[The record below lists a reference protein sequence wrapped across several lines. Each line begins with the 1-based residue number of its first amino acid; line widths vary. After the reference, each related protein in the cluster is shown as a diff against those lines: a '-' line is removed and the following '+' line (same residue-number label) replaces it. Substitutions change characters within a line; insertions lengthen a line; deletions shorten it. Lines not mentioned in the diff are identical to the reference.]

1 MNIFTRFFI
10 SLFFISALYACTFQN
25 EEDYF
30 VEPICDST
38 AIIRDDLTVNYEDL
52 TYIFTGICA
61 SCHNTG
67 LTRSP
72 GIFMDSYENVVKSIN
87 TGKVLPA
94 IKHEGRYKMPY
105 DQAKLSDCEIQKIAV
120 WIENGMPKKTK

>member
-10 SLFFISALYACTFQN
+10 SLFFISALYSCTFQN

-30 VEPICDST
+30 GEPICDST
-38 AIIRDDLTVNYEDL
+38 KINRDNLYVDYEDL

-61 SCHNTG
+61 SCHNSETT
-67 LTRSP
+67 LKP
-72 GIFMDSYENVVKSIN
+72 GIVMDTYEDVVKSIN

-94 IKHEGRYKMPY
+94 IKHVGSYKMPY
-105 DQAKLSDCEIQKIAV
+105 NQAKLSDCEIQKITV
-120 WIENGMPKKTK
+120 WIEKGMPKNTK